1 MKFKLFL
8 WVFAFILL
16 AASLQMAFAI
26 EGGSSNGYSTIST
39 DYLFLHRFNQSD
51 SSDIMNAETGQACT
65 ETAPDVSVS
74 GNALILNADPEKLA
88 CDLMVSGNAPTQ
100 NFTCDTYFAET
111 AVTGFGSESY
121 SGIAGGGSE
130 ATTIRHR
137 DDGTIAVWYRDASAT
152 FQLLSPTTKLD
163 TNTYYVF
170 RNVYD
175 ITNFKSNYTVYSL
188 FNNSGALEYLAN
200 GTAPFTTWE
209 NSITSLKSLQ
219 FIDFTPSMTINVSE
233 VACWN
238 WTSKANAYIRPTAP
252 DTTPPSIT
260 KYSEQGSSC
269 TNWNTNPSNP
279 CTTSDTTPTLYFN
292 TSENAFCAIGLSN
305 SNYTTMG
312 ASRNCTA
319 GEGTLEHSCTLI
331 EQDELVYDTSTIYL
345 SCKDSSGN
353 MNSTSTSGALSLAVT
368 GLEAAARTSIGIGIQ
383 NALLSGYTNYTDLQ
397 IYARNLSNGQIKG
410 TFDRAAK
417 KGNKLWAFNRIGVS
431 DSNVNMFNLTPV
443 LYTLEFANSTSAQII
458 SLTEL
463 LINTTK

>member
-1 MKFKLFL
+1 M
-8 WVFAFILL
+8 
-16 AASLQMAFAI
+16 
-26 EGGSSNGYSTIST
+26 
-39 DYLFLHRFNQSD
+39 
-51 SSDIMNAETGQACT
+51 
-65 ETAPDVSVS
+65 
-74 GNALILNADPEKLA
+74 
-88 CDLMVSGNAPTQ
+88 
-100 NFTCDTYFAET
+100 
-111 AVTGFGSESY
+111 
-121 SGIAGGGSE
+121 
-130 ATTIRHR
+130 
-137 DDGTIAVWYRDASAT
+137 
-152 FQLLSPTTKLD
+152 
-163 TNTYYVF
+163 
-170 RNVYD
+170 
-175 ITNFKSNYTVYSL
+175 
-188 FNNSGALEYLAN
+188 
-200 GTAPFTTWE
+200 
-209 NSITSLKSLQ
+209 
-219 FIDFTPSMTINVSE
+219 
-233 VACWN
+233 
-238 WTSKANAYIRPTAP
+238 
-252 DTTPPSIT
+252 
-260 KYSEQGSSC
+260 
-269 TNWNTNPSNP
+269 
-279 CTTSDTTPTLYFN
+279 
-292 TSENAFCAIGLSN
+292 CAIGLSN

-319 GEGTLEHSCTLI
+319 GEGTLKHSCTLI